1 MTRLAQVLEGQPQSA
16 QPRPSASEVL
26 AALSVTL
33 LSGTCVSQED
43 RVHDYARVLES
54 ELAFLGDADVMKQ
67 VRQCFRQLV
76 HTRADGDPRQLDYLV
91 MLETLFDRVEL
102 ALAERQEQRVRSLQQ
117 SYVELEQVFQAA
129 GDGLVGVAADFTITR
144 ANVVM
149 AGPRPE
155 PDRHRRQVL

>member
-67 VRQCFRQLV
+67 VRQCAGSWF
-76 HTRADGDPRQLDYLV
+76 TPGYGDPRQLDYLV
-91 MLETLFDRVEL
+91 MLETLFDRVEF
-102 ALAERQEQRVRSLQQ
+102 ALAERQEQRVR
-117 SYVELEQVFQAA
+117 AA
-129 GDGLVGVAADFTITR
+129 CSSPTSSWSRCSRPPATGWLASADFTITR

-149 AGPRPE
+149 AGS
-155 PDRHRRQVL
+155 